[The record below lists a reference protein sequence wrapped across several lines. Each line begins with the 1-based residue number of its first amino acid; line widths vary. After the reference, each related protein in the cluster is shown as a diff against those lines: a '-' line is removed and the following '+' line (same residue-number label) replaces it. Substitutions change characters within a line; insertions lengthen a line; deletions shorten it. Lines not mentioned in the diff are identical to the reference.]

1 MANELVSDYNTML
14 QSEERL
20 FILAKAPYFY
30 Q

>member
-1 MANELVSDYNTML
+1 MANELVSNYDTML

-20 FILAKAPYFY
+20 FILAKAPYFN

>member
-20 FILAKAPYFY
+20 FFLAKAHISY

>member
-20 FILAKAPYFY
+20 FILAKAHCFY